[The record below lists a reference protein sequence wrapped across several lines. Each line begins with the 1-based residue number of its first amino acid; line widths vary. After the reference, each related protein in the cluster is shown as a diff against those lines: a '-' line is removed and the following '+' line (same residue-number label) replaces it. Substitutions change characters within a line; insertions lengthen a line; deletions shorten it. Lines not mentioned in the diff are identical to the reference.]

1 MVTFHRRQVLLGS
14 LAGTLFAPVRAL
26 AQSKEPILIGV
37 TGPLTGQYAQ
47 YGAQWKKGFDL
58 ALDEINA
65 AGGINGRP
73 LAYVFEDS
81 QSDPR
86 QTVTI
91 ARKYV
96 ADERIV
102 VEVGDF
108 SSAASMAASPIY
120 QAAGLVQFGFTNSHP
135 DFTKGGDFMWSN
147 AVNQKDE
154 MPLLADFVRDLGLKK
169 SRSCISTATGAA
181 PPRTCWSRPIKERG
195 GEVVGSEGYLADEK
209 DFRSAIVRAR
219 VANPDS
225 LALIS
230 YYPDGAQLTR
240 QIRQAGIT
248 QPIIAGGSIY
258 SPKFLELGGNEVN
271 GVLTTVPFFPDDPRP
286 VVQAFV
292 KSFEAKFGEQ
302 PDAYNGRA
310 YDTFILLGGRDAAV
324 RHRPQGDP
332 AGPRQDQG
340 RAERRLRQ
348 GRVRHDDAARRRPVR
363 QPHQVKDGRSGRPMR
378 APRAGDAVSD
388 RLLRSLR
395 PLVRLHHQRPRGRQY
410 LCAARGRPRADLR
423 RLAPDQ
429 FRARLDLHGRRLYR
443 LAVHHLS
450 RQRRCR

>member
-1 MVTFHRRQVLLGS
+1 MFHRRQILLGL
-14 LAGTLFAPVRAL
+14 LAGTFIAPGHAL

-47 YGAQWKKGFDL
+47 YGAQWKRGFDV

-65 AGGINGRP
+65 NGGINGRP

-102 VEVGDF
+102 VEIGDF

-120 QAAGLVQFGFTNSHP
+120 QAAGLVQFGFSNSHP
-135 DFTKGGDFMWSN
+135 DFTKGGDYIWSN

-154 MPLLADFVRDLGLKK
+154 MPLLADFARDLGLKK
-169 SRSCISTATGAA
+169 VAILHLNSDWGRTAKDLLVAA
-181 PPRTCWSRPIKERG
+181 IKERG

-209 DFRSAIVRAR
+209 DFRSAIVRTRSAG
-219 VANPDS
+219 PDS
-225 LALIS
+225 IALIS

-271 GVLTTVPFFPDDPRP
+271 GVLTTVPFYPEDPRP
-286 VVQAFV
+286 LVQAFV
-292 KSFEAKFGEQ
+292 RKFVAKFNEQ
-302 PDAYNGRA
+302 PDAYNARA
-310 YDTFILLGGRDAAV
+310 YDTVILLATVMRQFGADRKAIKEGLGKIKDVPSVVYDKVTFDTSTRRVA
-324 RHRPQGDP
+324 DP
-332 AGPRQDQG
+332 HVSRI
-340 RAERRLRQ
+340 E
-348 GRVRHDDAARRRPVR
+348 
-363 QPHQVKDGRSGRPMR
+363 VKNGKWTAYEGAKAMR
-378 APRAGDAVSD
+378 
-388 RLLRSLR
+388 
-395 PLVRLHHQRPRGRQY
+395 
-410 LCAARGRPRADLR
+410 
-423 RLAPDQ
+423 
-429 FRARLDLHGRRLYR
+429 
-443 LAVHHLS
+443 
-450 RQRRCR
+450 

>member
-1 MVTFHRRQVLLGS
+1 MVMHRRTLLALLGGTM
-14 LAGTLFAPVRAL
+14 LAPPAL

-47 YGAQWKKGFDL
+47 YGAQWKKGFDV
-58 ALDEINA
+58 ALEDING

-91 ARKYV
+91 ARKFV

-120 QAAGLVQFGFTNSHP
+120 QAAGLVQFGFSNSHP
-135 DFTKGGDFMWSN
+135 DFTKGGDYVWSN

-169 SRSCISTATGAA
+169 VAILHLNNDWGRTAKDLLVAA
-181 PPRTCWSRPIKERG
+181 IKERG
-195 GEVVGSEGYLADEK
+195 GDVTGSEGYLADEK
-209 DFRSAIVRAR
+209 DFRSAIVRLR
-219 VANPDS
+219 GANPDS
-225 LALIS
+225 IALIS

-248 QPIIAGGSIY
+248 QPIVAGGSIY

-286 VVQAFV
+286 LVQEFV
-292 KSFEAKFGEQ
+292 KKFVAKHNEQ

-310 YDTFILLGGRDAAV
+310 YDTFVLLAAV
-324 RHRPQGDP
+324 MRQFGTERKAIKEGLGKIKDVPSVVYDKVTFDTATRRVADP
-332 AGPRQDQG
+332 HVSRI
-340 RAERRLRQ
+340 E
-348 GRVRHDDAARRRPVR
+348 
-363 QPHQVKDGRSGRPMR
+363 VKNGKWTAYEGAKAMR
-378 APRAGDAVSD
+378 
-388 RLLRSLR
+388 
-395 PLVRLHHQRPRGRQY
+395 
-410 LCAARGRPRADLR
+410 
-423 RLAPDQ
+423 
-429 FRARLDLHGRRLYR
+429 
-443 LAVHHLS
+443 
-450 RQRRCR
+450 

>member
-1 MVTFHRRQVLLGS
+1 MTIRRRELLLGFAATG
-14 LAGTLFAPVRAL
+14 LAAQAAF
-26 AQSKEPILIGV
+26 AQSKEPVLIGV

-47 YGAQWKKGFDL
+47 YGAQWKRGFDV

-65 AGGINGRP
+65 GGGINGRP

-86 QTVTI
+86 QTVNI

-96 ADERIV
+96 ADERIM

-120 QAAGLVQFGFTNSHP
+120 QAAGLVQFGFSNSHP
-135 DFTKGGDFMWSN
+135 DFTKGGDYVWSN

-169 SRSCISTATGAA
+169 VAILHLNNDWGRTAKDLLVEA
-181 PPRTCWSRPIKERG
+181 IKARG

-219 VANPDS
+219 GANPDS
-225 LALIS
+225 IAL
-230 YYPDGAQLTR
+230 
-240 QIRQAGIT
+240 IRQAGIT

-258 SPKFLELGGNEVN
+258 SPKFLELGGDLVN

-286 VVQAFV
+286 LVQDFV
-292 KSFEAKFGEQ
+292 KRFVAKFGEQ

-310 YDTFILLGGRDAAV
+310 YDTFILLASVMRQFGIERKAIKEGLGKIKDVPSVVYGKVAFDTATRRVADPFVSRIEVKNGKWAAYQGGKA
-324 RHRPQGDP
+324 
-332 AGPRQDQG
+332 
-340 RAERRLRQ
+340 
-348 GRVRHDDAARRRPVR
+348 
-363 QPHQVKDGRSGRPMR
+363 MR
-378 APRAGDAVSD
+378 
-388 RLLRSLR
+388 
-395 PLVRLHHQRPRGRQY
+395 
-410 LCAARGRPRADLR
+410 
-423 RLAPDQ
+423 
-429 FRARLDLHGRRLYR
+429 
-443 LAVHHLS
+443 
-450 RQRRCR
+450 

>member
-1 MVTFHRRQVLLGS
+1 MVMHRRTLLALLGGTM
-14 LAGTLFAPVRAL
+14 LAPAAL

-47 YGAQWKKGFDL
+47 YGAQWKKGFDV
-58 ALDEINA
+58 ALDDINGS
-65 AGGINGRP
+65 GGINGRP

-120 QAAGLVQFGFTNSHP
+120 QAAGLVQFGFSNSHP
-135 DFTKGGDFMWSN
+135 DFTKGGDYVWSN

-169 SRSCISTATGAA
+169 VAILHLNNDWGRTAKDLLVAA
-181 PPRTCWSRPIKERG
+181 IKERG
-195 GEVVGSEGYLADEK
+195 GEVTGSEGYLADEK
-209 DFRSAIVRAR
+209 DFRSAIVRLR
-219 VANPDS
+219 GANPDS
-225 LALIS
+225 IALIA

-248 QPIIAGGSIY
+248 QPIVAGGSIY

-286 VVQAFV
+286 QVQEFV
-292 KSFEAKFGEQ
+292 KKFVAKHNEQ

-310 YDTFILLGGRDAAV
+310 YDTFILLAAV
-324 RHRPQGDP
+324 MRQFGTDRKSIQQGLGKIKDVPSVVFGKATFDP
-332 AGPRQDQG
+332 AT
-340 RAERRLRQ
+340 RRVADPIVSRIE
-348 GRVRHDDAARRRPVR
+348 
-363 QPHQVKDGRSGRPMR
+363 VKNGKWTAYEGAKAMR
-378 APRAGDAVSD
+378 
-388 RLLRSLR
+388 
-395 PLVRLHHQRPRGRQY
+395 
-410 LCAARGRPRADLR
+410 
-423 RLAPDQ
+423 
-429 FRARLDLHGRRLYR
+429 
-443 LAVHHLS
+443 
-450 RQRRCR
+450 

>member
-1 MVTFHRRQVLLGS
+1 MLHRRQLLLA
-14 LAGTLFAPVRAL
+14 LAGTALAPLPAL

-37 TGPLTGQYAQ
+37 GGPLTGQYAQ
-47 YGAQWKKGFDL
+47 YGAQWRKGFDL

-65 AGGINGRP
+65 AGGIKGRP
-73 LAYVFEDS
+73 LQYVFEDT

-120 QAAGLVQFGFTNSHP
+120 QAAGVVQFGFTNSHP
-135 DFTKGGDFMWSN
+135 DFTKGGDFIWSN

-169 SRSCISTATGAA
+169 IAVLHLNSDWGRTAKDILVEAV
-181 PPRTCWSRPIKERG
+181 KQRG

-209 DFRSAIVRAR
+209 DFRSAIVRLR
-219 VANPDS
+219 GANPDS
-225 LALIS
+225 IALIS

-248 QPIIAGGSIY
+248 QPIVAGGSIY
-258 SPKFLELGGNEVN
+258 SPKFLELGGDSVN

-286 VVQAFV
+286 VVQKFV
-292 KSFEAKFGEQ
+292 KSFEAKFGAQ

-310 YDTFILLGGRDAAV
+310 YDTFILLAEVMRQFGTDRKAIKDGLGRIKDVPSVVYGKVAF
-324 RHRPQGDP
+324 DP
-332 AGPRQDQG
+332 AT
-340 RAERRLRQ
+340 RRVADPFVSRI
-348 GRVRHDDAARRRPVR
+348 V
-363 QPHQVKDGRSGRPMR
+363 VKDGKWAAYEGGKAMR
-378 APRAGDAVSD
+378 
-388 RLLRSLR
+388 
-395 PLVRLHHQRPRGRQY
+395 
-410 LCAARGRPRADLR
+410 
-423 RLAPDQ
+423 
-429 FRARLDLHGRRLYR
+429 
-443 LAVHHLS
+443 
-450 RQRRCR
+450 